1 MMDSILN
8 KAFGKR
14 GCLHPLFLIV
24 AALRH
29 LFIVIRATSLLF
41 QLFATDVIAYAFQ
54 VYKPV
59 NQNEGKENGKEGGDR
74 CKMGVLH
81 SSIDQSHGA
90 KQQQG
95 QFVNEGLCRLRS

>member
-1 MMDSILN
+1 MEVHHTVQFD
-8 KAFGKR
+8 
-14 GCLHPLFLIV
+14 V
-24 AALRH
+24 TDTALEH
-29 LFIVIRATSLLF
+29 AMLGS

-74 CKMGVLH
+74 CKRGVLH
-81 SSIDQSHGA
+81 SSIDQSHGT

-95 QFVNEGLCRLRS
+95 QFVNEELCRLRS